1 MSNDMKGYEISMFMI
16 FLTFAIKI
24 INYIVS
30 VYSPGTSLFV
40 PDDGNILQS
49 ILSVVVLEPD
59 FSLATLS
66 LFAFSLLI
74 MNFVFIKALFLYSTI
89 TIVSVLSFIPIPD
102 VFKVPIYIG
111 VVLAAY
117 SGIVQVSSRQTF
129 QGS

>member
-1 MSNDMKGYEISMFMI
+1 MSNDMKGYEISMFMV
-16 FLTFAIKI
+16 FFTFAIKI

-30 VYSPGTSLFV
+30 VYNPGTSLFV

-59 FSLATLS
+59 FSLATLG